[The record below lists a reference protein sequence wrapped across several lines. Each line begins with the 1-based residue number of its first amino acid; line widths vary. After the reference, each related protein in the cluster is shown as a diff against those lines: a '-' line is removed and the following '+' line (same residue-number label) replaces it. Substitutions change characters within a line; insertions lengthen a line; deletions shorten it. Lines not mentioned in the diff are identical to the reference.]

1 MKNSFNSIK
10 EPVLS
15 TFRKVPRGPLK
26 FGNKPMLKRESNI
39 TGVIKMWIIVR

>member
-1 MKNSFNSIK
+1 MKNSFNSMN

-26 FGNKPMLKRESNI
+26 FGNKPMLKRE
-39 TGVIKMWIIVR
+39 